1 MKRLTSAASLALSLA
16 LTVTGPLSAQFAFAQ
31 TIPAVYPQ
39 LDGYVDAHGVLIYYV
54 VFGSGSPLVV
64 VHGGPGADHT
74 YYLPWLLPLARTHRL
89 IFIDERGSGRSQRLQ
104 DASLYTVENMV
115 EDVEDVRQALHLGKI
130 SLLGH
135 SYGGVLAQAY
145 ALKYQQNLTHLIL
158 NSTFRSTREMNEVL
172 AREKAQMPADKLKRL
187 NELEHAGLFGKGE
200 IWEHGRYTAEYENLA
215 WGPGYFP
222 FLYGARPDSAYD
234 PASGAPT
241 NWELYREM
249 WGSHGEF
256 IIDGNLSS
264 VEYLDRLHTIHVPT
278 LVMAGDHDE
287 CDPSLSKEMHEK
299 IHGSKLVIL
308 PNSGHMN
315 FVDQPDL
322 WEKTVEGFLSG
333 K

>member
-1 MKRLTSAASLALSLA
+1 MRKLLPAALLALWLSLPFAAS
-16 LTVTGPLSAQFAFAQ
+16 PLLAQ
-31 TIPAVYPQ
+31 TTVYTQ
-39 LDGYVDAHGVLIYYV
+39 QDGFVDAHGVLIYYV
-54 VFGSGSPLVV
+54 SFGTGSPLVV

-74 YYLPWLLPLARTHRL
+74 YFLPYLLPLARTHRL

-115 EDVEDVRQALHLGKI
+115 EDVEDVRQALNLGKI

-145 ALKYQQNLTHLIL
+145 ALKYQQNLSHLIL
-158 NSTFRSTREMNEVL
+158 GSTFPSTREMNEVL
-172 AREKAQMPADKLKRL
+172 AREKAQMPPAKLKRL
-187 NELEHAGLFGKGE
+187 NELEAAGLFGKGE
-200 IWEHGRYTAEYENLA
+200 IWEHGRYTAEYANLA

-222 FLYGARPDSAYD
+222 FLYGARPDSTYD

-256 IIDGNLSS
+256 IIDGNLKS
-264 VEYLDRLHTIHVPT
+264 VEYVDRLPTIHVPT
-278 LVMAGDHDE
+278 LIIAGDHDE
-287 CDPSLSKEMHEK
+287 CDPALSKEMHEK
-299 IHGSKLVIL
+299 IAGSQLVIL

-322 WEKTVEGFLSG
+322 WEKAVESFLG
-333 K
+333 Q